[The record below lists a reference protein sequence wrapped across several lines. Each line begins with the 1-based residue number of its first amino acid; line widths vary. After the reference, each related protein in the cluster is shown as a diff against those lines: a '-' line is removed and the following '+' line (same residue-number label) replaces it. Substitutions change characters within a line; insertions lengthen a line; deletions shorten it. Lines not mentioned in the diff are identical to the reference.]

1 MLWISSFSELMP
13 IVLNVV
19 IGVPQML
26 SNIQM
31 ILICV
36 GVSGETTFL
45 PGFIFAPHEN
55 VADTNLTWDFADGCP
70 SRAEYVLRT
79 ARNWLVVPPA
89 T

>member
-1 MLWISSFSELMP
+1 MSSFSELMP

-36 GVSGETTFL
+36 GVSGETLPL
-45 PGFIFAPHEN
+45 PGFIFARR
-55 VADTNLTWDFADGCP
+55 ADTNLTRDFADGCP

-79 ARNWLVVPPA
+79 ARNWLTVSPA
-89 T
+89 A

>member
-1 MLWISSFSELMP
+1 MP

-36 GVSGETTFL
+36 GVSGETFFFL
-45 PGFIFAPHEN
+45 GFIFAHREN

-70 SRAEYVLRT
+70 SRAKYVLRT
-79 ARNWLVVPPA
+79 ARNWLTVSPA
-89 T
+89 AQRTKGAHGQ

>member
-1 MLWISSFSELMP
+1 MP
-13 IVLNVV
+13 IILNVI

-36 GVSGETTFL
+36 GVSGESPLLRILGTYMNATR
-45 PGFIFAPHEN
+45 
-55 VADTNLTWDFADGCP
+55 DFADGCP
-70 SRAEYVLRT
+70 SRAEHVLGATRK
-79 ARNWLVVPPA
+79 WLALPPA